1 MNLQKKYKTW
11 LIFSIILIGLI
22 AISTQVT
29 VTYAVKGKGMFMAG
43 SEYTLI
49 RTLEGNL
56 VSTLRDNVYNTTSNY
71 DVTEFQRGDVV
82 EFRLNPELTGRRYIS
97 RGDTLGYISSNEEQH
112 NLIQLKGQLE
122 VLWAQLEF
130 HTTGQKP
137 EDVLLALE
145 QWDLAKQELETQKKL
160 MARTRTLIKD
170 GVISDQEFEI
180 EENRLMVKELEEKI
194 AKANY
199 LSVTT
204 GEKPEQEKLV
214 RARIEALSRQISQIE
229 SRLNY
234 FTITAP
240 FSGRLQFPRSSGSEK
255 ILTIMDTSKTVG
267 VMPVLLSDFD
277 YVQQGS
283 EAWFS
288 SHRGDVVAIDDVVKF
303 VDNRQAFFV
312 TAVWPYNSEIKLGSV
327 MEVKL
332 MCDEVSLF
340 DLLIRRFR
348 MSTTPMA

>member
-1 MNLQKKYKTW
+1 MDLPKKYKTW
-11 LIFSIILIGLI
+11 LIFSIILI
-22 AISTQVT
+22 AIILVSTQVT
-29 VTYAVKGKGMFMAG
+29 VTYAVKGKGMFMSAA
-43 SEYTLI
+43 EFTLI

-56 VSTLRDNVYNTTSNY
+56 VSTRRDNIHNTTSNY

-82 EFRLNPELTGRRYIS
+82 EFRLNTDLVKRRYVNK
-97 RGDTLGYISSNEEQH
+97 GDTLGFISSNEEQR

-122 VLWAQLEF
+122 VLRAQLEF

-145 QWDLAKQELETQKKL
+145 QWDLAKQELETQRKL
-160 MARTRTLIKD
+160 MARTETLIKD
-170 GVISDQEFEI
+170 GVISDQEYEI

-204 GEKPEQEKLV
+204 GEKPEQEKLIL
-214 RARIEALSRQISQIE
+214 AQIEALSWQISQIE
-229 SRLNY
+229 NRLNY

-240 FSGRLQFPRSSGSEK
+240 FSGKLHFPRTPDSE
-255 ILTIMDTSKTVG
+255 TIVTISDTVNTVG
-267 VMPVLLSDFD
+267 VIPVLLSDYE
-277 YVQQGS
+277 YVS
-283 EAWFS
+283 RETEAWVS
-288 SHRGDVVAIDDVVKF
+288 EQKGKVVTIDDDIQF

-312 TAVWPYNSEIKLGSV
+312 TAVWPYNAEIKSGAV
-327 MEVKL
+327 MQVKL
-332 MCDEVSLF
+332 TCDEVSLF
-340 DLLIRRFR
+340 DLVIRRFR